1 MLEIKE
7 YVKAESLEQAF
18 ELNQKRTNQIIGGM
32 LWMKM
37 GDHRIQTAIDLS
49 GLGLDTIEEDET
61 QFSIGCMTS
70 LRQLELHEGLNR
82 QCGFPGGRSDRDRTG
97 SSYPHRLRGDDSC
110 LFRADPVQNHAH
122 HV

>member
-37 GDHRIQTAIDLS
+37 GDHRIQ
-49 GLGLDTIEEDET
+49 
-61 QFSIGCMTS
+61 Q
-70 LRQLELHEGLNR
+70 
-82 QCGFPGGRSDRDRTG
+82 RDRRYCMACGTG
-97 SSYPHRLRGDDSC
+97 FQRE
-110 LFRADPVQNHAH
+110 
-122 HV
+122 